1 MKEDEILLKK
11 WELLWN
17 HYKLQN
23 ECIEKRRTFLWIIQV
38 LIFTGW
44 YNLFKDNNNYIIA
57 LILSFFG
64 FFISAISIFVLNRE
78 ARSALI
84 SMHSLR
90 DVEFE
95 WNKIN
100 NIELNRFILD
110 EELLYKRGEHKFK
123 YKDDKINIP
132 KCREKYSASN
142 ILNYVVPIV
151 ISGVWL
157 ILILLVFL
165 RYIGYCK

>member
-1 MKEDEILLKK
+1 MLKK

-23 ECIEKRRTFLWIIQV
+23 ECIEKRRFFLWIIQV

-57 LILSFFG
+57 LMLSIIG
-64 FFISAISIFVLNRE
+64 LFISAISIFVLNRE
-78 ARSALI
+78 VRSTQI
-84 SMHSLR
+84 SLHSLR
-90 DVEFE
+90 EVEVE

-123 YKDDKINIP
+123 YNNDKINIP
-132 KCREKYSASN
+132 IWCEKRSASK
-142 ILNYVVPIV
+142 ILNKLVPII

-165 RYIGYCK
+165 RHIGYCK